1 MNAAGD
7 IVRWYICEIY
17 GRRRDFPREHLPQNT
32 EKVDI
37 CAPLV
42 VKFTVIGLWFTVRVS
57 VTVMVTIKTFSR
69 VRIWG

>member
-1 MNAAGD
+1 MVYMRD
-7 IVRWYICEIY
+7 IRTTT
-17 GRRRDFPREHLPQNT
+17 RFPREHLPQNT
-32 EKVDI
+32 EIVDI